1 MFTGHFAVGFAA
13 KKAAPKTS
21 LAALLAAALFLDLL
35 WPPLVLIGIEHV
47 RIEPGFT
54 AVSPLDLYDYPYS
67 HSLLGALV
75 WSAAFGLVYYALRKY
90 RRGAWVLG
98 LAVLSHW
105 VLDFI
110 SHSPDMP
117 LAPGVEGKYG
127 LGLWNSVAGT
137 AAVELSFFIV
147 GVALYF
153 SATTAL
159 DRRGKFGL
167 WTMAGLLCVLQAAS
181 YSGSPPPSVSAM
193 AWVGIL
199 MCFIFVFW
207 AWWVDKHRR
216 VRGNY

>member
-13 KKAAPKTS
+13 KKAAPKTA
-21 LAALLAAALFLDLL
+21 LPALLAAALFLDIL

-47 RIEPGFT
+47 RIAPGFT

-67 HSLLGALV
+67 HSLVGALV
-75 WSAAFGLVYYALRKY
+75 WSAAFGLVYFIMRRYS
-90 RRGAWVLG
+90 RGAWVLG
-98 LAVLSHW
+98 LTVFSHW

-117 LAPGVEGKYG
+117 LAPGIEGKYG

-137 AAVELSFFIV
+137 AAVEMSLFLV

-159 DRRGKFGL
+159 DRKGKFGL
-167 WTMAGLLCVLQAAS
+167 WAMAGLLFVLQLAS

-199 MCFIFVFW
+199 MTVIFVIW
-207 AWWVDKHRR
+207 AWWVDKHRESR
-216 VRGNY
+216 E